1 MLITGSYAVRHLMSR
16 SDKRKYKRLTIK
28 LDLSYRKVDSTA
40 KKSYD
45 GCTVNVS
52 PGGLYFETAADVF
65 KLGSLLK
72 VELSIP
78 PKSGLLEFGGSI
90 SGLGKVLRANT
101 ISGSRTHTELPSVRS
116 GVALEFC
123 QPLKLSM

>member
-1 MLITGSYAVRHLMSR
+1 MVG
-16 SDKRKYKRLTIK
+16 SDKRKYKRLPIK
-28 LDLSYRKVDSTA
+28 LDLSYRKADSTA
-40 KKSYD
+40 KKSHA

-78 PKSGLLEFGGSI
+78 PTSGLLEFGGSL
-90 SGLGKVLRANT
+90 SGLCKVLRTHT
-101 ISGSRTHTELPSVRS
+101 ISGSCTDTELPSVRS

>member
-1 MLITGSYAVRHLMSR
+1 MLITGSYAGGHLMGASN
-16 SDKRKYKRLTIK
+16 KRKYKRLPIK
-28 LDLSYRKVDSTA
+28 LDLLYCQVDSPT
-40 KKSYD
+40 KESHE
-45 GCTVNVS
+45 GSTVNVG

-78 PKSGLLEFGGSI
+78 PTSGLLEFGGGM
-90 SGLGKVLRANT
+90 SGLGRILRVHT
-101 ISGSRTHTELPSVRS
+101 IGGSRTDTELPSVRS

-123 QPLKLSM
+123 RPLRLSI

>member
-1 MLITGSYAVRHLMSR
+1 MSG

-28 LDLSYRKVDSTA
+28 LDLSYRKVNSTT
-40 KKSYD
+40 KKSHA

-65 KLGSLLK
+65 KPGSLLK

-78 PKSGLLEFGGSI
+78 PTSGLLEFGGSI
-90 SGLGKVLRANT
+90 SGLGKVLRVHT
-101 ISGSRTHTELPSVRS
+101 ISGSRTDTELPSVRS

>member
-1 MLITGSYAVRHLMSR
+1 MSE

-28 LDLSYRKVDSTA
+28 LDLSYRKADSTV
-40 KKSYD
+40 KKSHA

-52 PGGLYFETAADVF
+52 PCGLYFETADDVF

-78 PKSGLLEFGGSI
+78 PTSGILEFGGSI

-101 ISGSRTHTELPSVRS
+101 ISGSRTDTELPSVRS

-123 QPLKLSM
+123 QPLKFSM

>member
-1 MLITGSYAVRHLMSR
+1 MGE
-16 SDKRKYKRLTIK
+16 SDKRKYKRLPIK

-40 KKSYD
+40 KKSHA

-78 PKSGLLEFGGSI
+78 PTSGLLEFGGSI
-90 SGLGKVLRANT
+90 SGLGKVLRAHT
-101 ISGSRTHTELPSVRS
+101 ISGSYTDTELPSVRS

-123 QPLKLSM
+123 QPLKFSM

>member
-1 MLITGSYAVRHLMSR
+1 MGG
-16 SDKRKYKRLTIK
+16 SDKRKYKRLTMK
-28 LDLSYRKVDSTA
+28 LDLSYRKADSRA
-40 KKSYD
+40 KKSYA

-65 KLGSLLK
+65 KPGSLLK

-78 PKSGLLEFGGSI
+78 PTSGLLEFGGII
-90 SGLGKVLRANT
+90 SGLCKVLRTRT
-101 ISGSRTHTELPSVRS
+101 ISGSRTDIGLPSVRS

-123 QPLKLSM
+123 EPLKLSM